1 MSPLAAEMLGRMPEK
16 RRLTPQANSY
26 SHAGALGVPGGR
38 GGAGCQ
44 IKYLAVIEAMKME
57 NQLFAERDGVVTEIY
72 LTPGDSLD
80 VGELILEL
88 R

>member
-1 MSPLAAEMLGRMPEK
+1 
-16 RRLTPQANSY
+16 
-26 SHAGALGVPGGR
+26 
-38 GGAGCQ
+38 
-44 IKYLAVIEAMKME
+44 MKME
-57 NQLFAERDGVVTEIY
+57 NQLFAERDGVVAKIH